1 MTSVE
6 TSAPPMQAGTTPTP
20 RPYFVS
26 SDACKAVLRWDEM
39 VDRLRQAYSVP
50 LSDKVSP
57 PRTVARG
64 ERNWIRALA
73 SAPPSTRTMG
83 AKVFGMSRGR
93 NVGYMITLMDQQS
106 GGFVGLLDAYYVT
119 SFRTGATSAVAVDK
133 LASPGPKT
141 IAVLGSG
148 SEANSHT
155 LALKEVRPIAALR
168 VFSPTPANREAFAGR
183 MQREQ
188 GIPSVALASAEEA
201 VKGADIVVA
210 SARSRDETPILY
222 GDWLKPGTVVV
233 SIGSTLP
240 EQREIDASVVD
251 ACDLIVCDM
260 PEEVIEET
268 GDMIAAKA
276 AGIDFEHKVASLN
289 ELMLGKLA
297 DKVRSAR
304 IPMFKSIGSGL
315 QDIVIAELAFERAIE
330 RGLATP
336 LPIEFQI
343 RRLGK

>member
-6 TSAPPMQAGTTPTP
+6 TSAPSVNANAAAAPHPV
-20 RPYFVS
+20 FVS

-73 SAPPSTRTMG
+73 AAPPSSRYMG
-83 AKVFGMSRGR
+83 AKVFGMSRAR

-119 SFRTGATSAVAVDK
+119 SFRTGATSAVAVDR
-133 LASPGPKT
+133 LATPGPKT
-141 IAVLGSG
+141 VAVLGSG

-155 LALKEVRPIAALR
+155 LALREVRPISALR
-168 VFSPTPANREAFAGR
+168 VFSPTAQNREAFAGR
-183 MQREQ
+183 MQREH
-188 GIPSVALASAEEA
+188 GIPGVAVASAEEA

-210 SARSRDETPILY
+210 CARSRDETPILY
-222 GDWLKPGTVVV
+222 GQWLKHGTVVV

-240 EQREIDASVVD
+240 EQREIDTSVVD

-260 PEEVIEET
+260 PDEVVEET

-276 AGIDFEHKVASLN
+276 AGVAFEHKIASLN
-289 ELMLGKLA
+289 DLMLGKLA

-304 IPMFKSIGSGL
+304 VPMFKSIGAGL